1 MFWHAFKVFRGALV
15 FTCFYLSG
23 AFFGLLVLPLASLTT
38 RDPLTRVRRN
48 QWLVTGGF
56 RLTLD
61 FLRWFRIFSFNSR
74 TVDPKLPAHPV
85 IVLANHPT
93 TIDVVAVLSVYRNAS
108 VVVKQKIWDDP
119 LLRHVFRWCGHI
131 AGGDGSMESNIR
143 LLDEVKQRLAQGF
156 PVVIFPEGTR
166 SPPNGLGVM
175 FKGAFAVASTTQT
188 DILPV
193 VITAT
198 PPALHKAAPWHALPD
213 QPVEYRVRA
222 LDLVPAQRASAR
234 TLQRKVTELY
244 CNTLGVAAPTAES

>member
-1 MFWHAFKVFRGALV
+1 MF
-15 FTCFYLSG
+15 TSFYLSG
-23 AFFGLLVLPLASLTT
+23 AVFGLVFLPLVTLTT
-38 RDPLTRVRRN
+38 GDSLKRIRRS
-48 QWLVTGGF
+48 QWLVTAGF

-74 TVDPKLPAHPV
+74 DVDPKLPAHPV
-85 IVLANHPT
+85 IVIANHPT

-131 AGGDGSMESNIR
+131 AGGDGGMESNIR
-143 LLDEVKQRLAQGF
+143 LLEEVKQRLAQGF

-175 FKGAFAVASTTQT
+175 FKGAFAVASTTKT

-193 VITAT
+193 VITAN

-213 QPVEYRVRA
+213 QPVDYRVRA
-222 LDLVPAQRASAR
+222 LEVVPVNRASAR
-234 TLQRKVTELY
+234 SLQRKVTELY
-244 CNTLGVAAPTAES
+244 CTTLGVAQSTAEP